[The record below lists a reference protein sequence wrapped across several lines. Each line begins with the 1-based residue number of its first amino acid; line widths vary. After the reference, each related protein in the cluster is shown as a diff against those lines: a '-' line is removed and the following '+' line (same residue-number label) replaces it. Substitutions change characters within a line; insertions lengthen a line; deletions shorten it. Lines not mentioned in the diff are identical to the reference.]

1 MKEKSSKITDLLS
14 LGVLAVFAV
23 CALLVLLL
31 GARVYRNLV
40 ETGGETYRARTAS
53 QYLTTRVR
61 QAGQVE
67 VTDFEGCDALVIR
80 EEVGSRVYLTR
91 IYCYDG
97 WLRELYAAES
107 ARLHPADGEKILE
120 AEEMT
125 LSLEAGLLR
134 AELDGGSLVLHQR
147 AGREAAP

>member
-1 MKEKSSKITDLLS
+1 M
-14 LGVLAVFAV
+14 A
-23 CALLVLLL
+23 
-31 GARVYRNLV
+31 
-40 ETGGETYRARTAS
+40 
-53 QYLTTRVR
+53 
-61 QAGQVE
+61 
-67 VTDFEGCDALVIR
+67 DFEGCDALVIR

-134 AELDGGSLVLHQR
+134 AEMDGGSLVLRQR

>member
-1 MKEKSSKITDLLS
+1 MKEKSGKITDLLS
-14 LGVLAVFAV
+14 VGVLAVFVV

-31 GARVYRNLV
+31 GARVYGNLV
-40 ETGGETYRARTAS
+40 EAGGETYCSRTAS

-61 QAGQVE
+61 QTGQVE

-80 EEVGSRVYLTR
+80 EEADGRIYLTR

-107 ARLHPADGEKILE
+107 AQLHPADGEKILE
-120 AEEMT
+120 AEE
-125 LSLEAGLLR
+125 LSLFLEDGLLR
-134 AELDGGSLVLHQR
+134 AELDGSGLVLQPR
-147 AGREAAP
+147 VGREAAP